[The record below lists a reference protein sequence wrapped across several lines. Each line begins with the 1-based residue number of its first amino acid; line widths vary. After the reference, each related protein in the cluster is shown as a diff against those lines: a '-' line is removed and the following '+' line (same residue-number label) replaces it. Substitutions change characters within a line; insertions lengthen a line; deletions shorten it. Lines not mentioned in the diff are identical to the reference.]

1 MTFRRKTSSEVTNEN
16 KEHFQ
21 DKLKHLGS
29 SIFITLLYDFKKKNS
44 FQKMKSQEFPS
55 TRIFQNLTIS
65 NLKRVKFKEN

>member
-29 SIFITLLYDFKKKNS
+29 SIFITLLYDFKKKNFLS
-44 FQKMKSQEFPS
+44 ENEITGISKYQDISEFND
-55 TRIFQNLTIS
+55 FE
-65 NLKRVKFKEN
+65 LKES